1 MSSPRRGA
9 RPVRVVPNR
18 LSRLRRRRRLARLAG
33 VCTLVAS
40 AALIQGA
47 MGVSIQP
54 AAEVSPIALRL
65 DAAGR
70 PASGPTPAEAALR
83 EGPGPSASFT
93 VAAATRATAALL
105 APPAKAAG
113 RTGVL
118 PAVAVTHPFSAAEAD
133 HALAGLDL
141 DPATR
146 RELKRL
152 LMTVPE
158 PPPAG

>member
-1 MSSPRRGA
+1 MSSSRRGA

-18 LSRLRRRRRLARLAG
+18 LSRLRRRRRLATLAG
-33 VCTLVAS
+33 ACALVAS
-40 AALIQGA
+40 AAL
-47 MGVSIQP
+47 
-54 AAEVSPIALRL
+54 L
-65 DAAGR
+65 
-70 PASGPTPAEAALR
+70 T
-83 EGPGPSASFT
+83 
-93 VAAATRATAALL
+93 
-105 APPAKAAG
+105 PPAKAAG

-141 DPATR
+141 EPATR
-146 RELKRL
+146 RELERL